1 MCCKTKNKSVQHIL
15 PFKYK
20 IKYRENKAMKR
31 TSSRD
36 FYLIEIVIGHI

>member
-1 MCCKTKNKSVQHIL
+1 MCCKTKNKSGKHIL